1 MWFFLKFYFKSEH
14 WYAFHILFLLHN
26 SYLHKISP
34 HYTLP
39 QGRSSLSVPLIK
51 TEIGKKRQ
59 ESLKS
64 LAFELYMK
72 YPLGIPRKRE
82 RKVLEFYKNVGI
94 GK

>member
-82 RKVLEFYKNVGI
+82 RNVLELYKNVGI

>member
-1 MWFFLKFYFKSEH
+1 MVFLKFYFKSEH

-82 RKVLEFYKNVGI
+82 RKVLELCKNVGI